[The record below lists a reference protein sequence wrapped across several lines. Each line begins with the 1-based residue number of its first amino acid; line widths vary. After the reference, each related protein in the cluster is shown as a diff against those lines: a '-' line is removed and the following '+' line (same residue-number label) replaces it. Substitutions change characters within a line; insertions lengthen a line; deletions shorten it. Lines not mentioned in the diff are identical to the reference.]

1 MRRRLN
7 SVNNVIDILEAFA
20 VVSPSWTVSALARRI
35 GLSKASTH
43 TLLANLGARKIVE
56 KDEETAVYSLGIRF
70 WEIGLKVAASNKL
83 SVVCDPWLRRLRDQS
98 AESCYLAI
106 YDRGEALYVGKAES
120 ENPIQ
125 AYTPLGARSPCHCTA
140 SGKVLLAAQDDAE
153 IARMLTGPFTAF
165 SATTVTNSSDAHKM
179 IAKVKKQGYAI
190 SSGEWRA
197 EVQSVAVPLVIH
209 GQTRA
214 ALCITGPS
222 YRFNATRAVALIAD
236 LKRAA
241 AEMQAA
247 FGIETSEARLPKT
260 AARRPRRTTG
270 TRTAKSTSR
279 SKVHQFALN
288 PRR

>member
-7 SVNNVIDILEAFA
+7 SVNNVVDILEAFSF
-20 VVSPSWTVSALARRI
+20 VSPSWTVSGLARRI

-43 TLLANLGARKIVE
+43 TLLANLEARKIVE
-56 KDEETAVYSLGIRF
+56 KDEETSIYSFGIRF

-83 SVVCDPWLRRLRDQS
+83 SVVCEPWLRRLRDQS

-125 AYTPLGARSPCHCTA
+125 AYTPLGTRSPCHCTA
-140 SGKVLLAAQDDAE
+140 SGKVLLAGQDEAE
-153 IARMLTGPFTAF
+153 VARLLTGPFTAF
-165 SATTVTNSSDAHKM
+165 SATTVTNSSEVRKM
-179 IAKVKKQGYAI
+179 IAKVKKQGHAT
-190 SSGEWRA
+190 SAGEWRA

-214 ALCITGPS
+214 ALCVTGPL
-222 YRFNATRAVALIAD
+222 YRFNATKAAALLPD

-241 AEMQAA
+241 AEMQLAI
-247 FGIETSEARLPKT
+247 GLETPK
-260 AARRPRRTTG
+260 APVPAVRRRRPAIG
-270 TRTAKSTSR
+270 TRIAKPTPR
-279 SKVHQFALN
+279 SKVRQVALN